1 MNNIKVI
8 SSEIVDRI
16 VTVEDLIRI
25 YEIDLDKWKIVKK
38 IVNTWE
44 STAKDA
50 DGNIKVTPNFQVK
63 LWLECNTYQEDI
75 NEIRES
81 FINSLKEI
89 SPIVS
94 RSKVSTLGHPSSSK
108 NLLEINIFDLHLGK
122 ISWDYEVGHTYDIKT
137 ACSLFENAIDYFINV
152 CNMYPVDKI
161 VLPVGND
168 FFNSDRSH
176 PFNSTTKGT
185 PQEEDARWQNTFKVG
200 RELLVK
206 SITKLASIAEVDVI
220 MVPGNHDL
228 ERNFYLGDSLEGWF
242 HNNQNVNVDNRPS
255 SRKYYNYGNVLIG
268 YTHGDQEKIQ
278 NLPLIMA
285 QEVPDLWSKSLYR
298 EFHIGHMHQKKQT
311 VVKPLEEQTGV
322 IIRSMSSLSGTD
334 SWHHTKGY
342 VKNQRNAEAIVWNK
356 ELGQMANI
364 YYNGQ

>member
-16 VTVEDLIRI
+16 VTVEDLVRI
-25 YEIDLDKWKIVKK
+25 YEIDLDKWKIVKQV
-38 IVNTWE
+38 VNTWE
-44 STAKDA
+44 SSAKDA
-50 DGNIKVTPNFQVK
+50 DGNIKVSPNFQVK
-63 LWLECNTYQEDI
+63 LWLESNTYEEDI
-75 NEIRES
+75 REIRES

-89 SPIVS
+89 SPVVKAVPQQ
-94 RSKVSTLGHPSSSK
+94 SKLHSSS

-122 ISWDYEVGHTYDIKT
+122 ISWDYEVGHRYDIKT
-137 ACSLFENAIDYFINV
+137 ACTLFENAIEHFVGVSNL
-152 CNMYPVDKI
+152 YPIDRI

-185 PQEEDARWQNTFKVG
+185 PQEEDARWQNTFKAG

-206 SITKLASIAEVDVI
+206 SINKLAQIAPVDVI
-220 MVPGNHDL
+220 MIPGNHDL

-242 HNNQNVNVDNRPS
+242 HNNENVTVDNKPS
-255 SRKYYNYGNVLIG
+255 TRKYYNYGNVLIG
-268 YTHGDQEKIQ
+268 YTHGDQEKLQ

-285 QEVPDLWSKSLYR
+285 QEVPELWCKSLYR
-298 EFHIGHMHQKKQT
+298 EFHLGHLHQKKQT
-311 VVKPLEEQTGV
+311 LIKPLEEHAGV

-342 VKNQRNAEAIVWNK
+342 VKNSRNAEAIIWNK
-356 ELGQMANI
+356 EQGQMANI